1 MSWKD
6 WAQADAVALSEG
18 ISRGDYR
25 ASELSEQARAAVKTL
40 NPQLDAARELFDDV
54 IEDPLADGMNPEGFF
69 RGLPFMMKDLG
80 PSVKGRLQEMGS
92 LLTRGNR
99 ADFDSFLTTKI
110 RRAGLNIIGR
120 TSTPEFGVC
129 SSAENPAVCITRNP
143 WNTAYSS
150 CGSSAGSTVLVAAGA
165 IPIAHAT
172 DGGGSIRIPAGFNGN
187 IGMKCSRG
195 VFSLAPGLS
204 DLSGLVSTQGCISKS
219 VRDTAAWI
227 DQCRGAAPGEFMPY
241 WQPEKAYSALIRRD
255 PPRLRIALSCKWG
268 SYGAEA
274 DLVAALERAARH
286 LADLGHSV
294 DWALPDVDFDE
305 AYEAQTLCY
314 ISNFA
319 QVISTHLRTRRL
331 FEPPEDLVE
340 PINRLIW
347 QAGKDV
353 AYRERFAM
361 QEVFNRTARQF
372 GSFFE
377 SWDIMLTP
385 VTAQAT
391 PKIGESELLTT
402 SNETDIQTWFHRL
415 WKAFAFTP
423 LSNMC
428 GTPAISMPM
437 ERQANGLP
445 FGIQALA
452 PQSHDGLLLQLAAQI
467 ERSLAKGWNQGA
479 LPDVHISKTVA

>member
-1 MSWKD
+1 
-6 WAQADAVALSEG
+6 L
-18 ISRGDYR
+18 
-25 ASELSEQARAAVKTL
+25 
-40 NPQLDAARELFDDV
+40 
-54 IEDPLADGMNPEGFF
+54 
-69 RGLPFMMKDLG
+69 
-80 PSVKGRLQEMGS
+80 
-92 LLTRGNR
+92 
-99 ADFDSFLTTKI
+99 
-110 RRAGLNIIGR
+110 
-120 TSTPEFGVC
+120 
-129 SSAENPAVCITRNP
+129 
-143 WNTAYSS
+143 
-150 CGSSAGSTVLVAAGA
+150 
-165 IPIAHAT
+165 
-172 DGGGSIRIPAGFNGN
+172 RI
-187 IGMKCSRG
+187 
-195 VFSLAPGLS
+195 GLS
-204 DLSGLVSTQGCISKS
+204 CS
-219 VRDTAAWI
+219 
-227 DQCRGAAPGEFMPY
+227 
-241 WQPEKAYSALIRRD
+241 
-255 PPRLRIALSCKWG
+255 WG

-347 QAGKDV
+347 QAGKDI

-402 SNETDIQTWFHRL
+402 SNETVIQTWFHRL